1 MLPLPLIRA
10 AAVRAARAAG
20 GRRPEG
26 QALASDLTLKRGY
39 DHTVRAS
46 ISALILFIVAV
57 ALLIAGWLTVRSVA
71 EERMRLE
78 QSAAKKAREISSAL
92 DREILAT
99 RSVLTAL
106 VASHYLQDGNLA
118 DFYEQARRVAADLG
132 FAIVLRDTSANVQ
145 VFNTRFPLGSD
156 LLSGASPA
164 AVAME
169 QEALR
174 NGQAVVSNV
183 FHGKFSNQYVV
194 VVALP
199 VNRETMPSLMLGVA
213 MPAVHFA
220 KFLQNA
226 QLDDQWNATIVGR
239 DRIIIARSSD
249 SDHYVGTAVTVP
261 SDHEMDED
269 SVKFGTSR
277 GGIPFHWFSH
287 RSKITGWRLAVGIPD
302 HVLES
307 SSKVAVASFVI
318 GSALLLAVG
327 FLVAHRLGGSVSKT
341 IGELEA
347 AAISERKRGDEQF
360 RTLFESVP
368 NGIVA
373 VDFDG
378 RIALV
383 NARVEE
389 MFGYARE
396 ELIGQPIEVL
406 VPERQ
411 RERHVDL
418 RWAFSRAACARPMG
432 AARDLTGRRK
442 DGSEFPVEI
451 GLNPISTV
459 AGRMVM
465 ATVVDV
471 TARRRASERLSVAIA
486 ERDDLRRR
494 FMQAQEEE
502 RLRLAHE
509 LHDQTGQSLTA
520 VMLELKGIEGVVN
533 EHGRDRLRLLRKQL
547 DQMGKS
553 LHRVAWELRP
563 ASLDELGLASVL
575 GNYVSQWSE
584 QFGIDADF
592 HCGDARLDALSD
604 EVRTTIYRVVQE
616 SLTNVAKHAV
626 GATAV
631 SVVVDRADGTLQ
643 VTIEDDGCGFNPKAP
658 ALAGGKNRKGLGI
671 AGMRERLSLIG
682 GQFEIESST
691 GIGTTIFV
699 RIPLE
704 RQSEAA

>member
-1 MLPLPLIRA
+1 MLPLRLIRA
-10 AAVRAARAAG
+10 AAGRAAAPPG
-20 GRRPEG
+20 GGEREG
-26 QALASDLTLKRGY
+26 GLASDLTLKRGH

-71 EERMRLE
+71 EERARLE
-78 QSAAKKAREISSAL
+78 QSAAKKAREISATL

-106 VASHYLQDGNLA
+106 AASHYLQDGNVT
-118 DFYEQARRVAADLG
+118 DFYDQARRVAADLG
-132 FAIVLRDTSANVQ
+132 FAIVLRDLALDVQ
-145 VFNTRFPLGSD
+145 VFSTRSPLGSE
-156 LLSGASPA
+156 LHRGGSPEA
-164 AVAME
+164 AAIE
-169 QEALR
+169 REALR
-174 NGQAVVSNV
+174 TGQAMVSNL
-183 FHGKFSNQYVV
+183 FYGRFSKQNVV
-194 VVALP
+194 VVAMP
-199 VNRETMPSLMLGVA
+199 ANRETMPSLILAVA
-213 MPAVHFA
+213 IPAVHFA
-220 KFLQNA
+220 TLLQNA
-226 QLDDQWNATIVGR
+226 QLDDQWNAAIVGR

-249 SDHYVGTAVTVP
+249 NDRFVGTPVSVP
-261 SDHEMDED
+261 AEHEMDED
-269 SVKFGTSR
+269 SVKYGLSR
-277 GGIPFHWFSH
+277 ASIPFHWFSH

-302 HVLES
+302 HVLEAS
-307 SSKVAVASFVI
+307 SRVAVASFVI
-318 GSALLLAVG
+318 GSGLLVAVG

-347 AAISERKRGDEQF
+347 AALSERKRGDEQF

-451 GLNPISTV
+451 GLNPIATI

-471 TARRRASERLSVAIA
+471 TARRRASERLSAAIA

-575 GNYVSQWSE
+575 ANYVSQWSE
-584 QFGIDADF
+584 QFGIEADF

-626 GATAV
+626 GAAAV
-631 SVVVDRADGTLQ
+631 SVVVDRGDGTLQ

-658 ALAGGKNRKGLGI
+658 GEGSGKNRKGLGI
-671 AGMRERLSLIG
+671 PGMRERLSLIG
-682 GQFEIESST
+682 GQFEIESSM